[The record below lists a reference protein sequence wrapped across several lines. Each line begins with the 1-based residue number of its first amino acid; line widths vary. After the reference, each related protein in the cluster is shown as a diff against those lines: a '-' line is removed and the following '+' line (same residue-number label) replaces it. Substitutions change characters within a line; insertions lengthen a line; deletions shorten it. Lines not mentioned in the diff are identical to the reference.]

1 MSNNELHNINVASQ
15 GVLVTP
21 RQLWEALPMS
31 EAVSSTV
38 ADSRKVKHPDF
49 SKDELADQI
58 KWVDENLAMLK

>member
-1 MSNNELHNINVASQ
+1 M
-15 GVLVTP
+15 GVVFVYLGDHDKAKE
-21 RQLWEALPMS
+21 WWGKAKD
-31 EAVSSTV
+31 V